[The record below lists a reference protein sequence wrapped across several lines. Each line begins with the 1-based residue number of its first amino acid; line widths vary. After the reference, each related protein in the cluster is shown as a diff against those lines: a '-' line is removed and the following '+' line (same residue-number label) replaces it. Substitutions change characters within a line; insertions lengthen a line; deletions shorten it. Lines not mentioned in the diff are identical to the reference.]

1 MPNFDVFSLGDVVLQ
16 SGSTLWQA
24 RLAYKTYGSLN
35 AARDNVVLI
44 PTCYAGHHTD
54 VEAMFTRGRAID
66 PATHFIVVANM
77 LGNGLSSS
85 PSNSSPPIDRAA
97 FPRVTIYDNV
107 LAQHRLITEHLALRS
122 GSWPVC
128 RPS

>member
-1 MPNFDVFSLGDVVLQ
+1 MADLDIFALGDFVLP
-16 SGSTLWQA
+16 SGSPLWQA

-44 PTCYAGHHTD
+44 PTFYAAHHTD
-54 VEAMFTRGRAID
+54 VEAMFAPGRAID
-66 PATHFIVVANM
+66 PQRHFIVVANM

-85 PSNSSPPIDRAA
+85 PSNTPPPLDRAA

-107 LAQHRLITEHLALRS
+107 VAQHRLIVEHLALARIKLIAGFS
-122 GSWPVC
+122 
-128 RPS
+128 